1 MIPAP
6 SKPICE
12 PLVRNALIENLG
24 GQGSIITGMV
34 MTTEIGR

>member
-6 SKPICE
+6 PKSISE

-34 MTTEIGR
+34 VTTEIWP